1 LVKTLDEAFE
11 PIEGPATL
19 YKLRL
24 RDLQLL
30 KQIAEVRSLT
40 AIADHR
46 GITQPALSRSL
57 KDIEMALGAQVFERA
72 KGAMLV
78 PTQIGRHVLARAA
91 LLLAD
96 ADALQSELQSFEK
109 GRGAHLRLGT
119 IPYVATN
126 LLEGALAV
134 LTQEPWQMSVSVTEG
149 TTDQLIAMLRRQ
161 ELDVVV
167 GRLSA
172 DVSNDLLRE
181 RLFTQQAGIVSSI
194 RPGAVPIP
202 LSLPKLLDHEWV
214 LPPMRSPTRQAF
226 TELFVAHDLATP
238 VARVETT
245 SLNVIQAALRNDERR
260 LALLPADIGRELQQ
274 QGLLAYRDFP
284 IPFPMP
290 AVGMISL
297 PNTRSLPSVRTF
309 RDVLYRV
316 LPRVP
321 M

>member
-1 LVKTLDEAFE
+1 MVKTPTRVSQPA
-11 PIEGPATL
+11 EGAPSL

-30 KQIAEVRSLT
+30 QQIAELRSLT
-40 AIADHR
+40 AIADLR
-46 GITQPALSRSL
+46 GITQPALSRAL
-57 KDIEMALGAQVFERA
+57 KDIETALGAQVFERA
-72 KGAMLV
+72 KSAMLV
-78 PTQIGRHVLARAA
+78 PTPIGRQVLARAA

-96 ADALQSELQSFEK
+96 ADALQSELHSFEN

-119 IPYVATN
+119 IPYVTTN
-126 LLEGALAV
+126 LLEGVLAT

-149 TTDQLIAMLRRQ
+149 TTDQLIALLRRQ
-161 ELDVVV
+161 ALDVVI

-172 DVSNDLLRE
+172 DVSNDLFRE

-194 RPGAVPIP
+194 RLGAAP
-202 LSLPKLLDHEWV
+202 LTLSRLLDHEWI
-214 LPPMRSPTRQAF
+214 LPPLRSPTRQAF

-245 SLNVIQAALRNDERR
+245 SLNVIQAALRNDDRR

-297 PNTRSLPSVRTF
+297 PITRSLPSVRAF
-309 RDVLYRV
+309 RDALYRV